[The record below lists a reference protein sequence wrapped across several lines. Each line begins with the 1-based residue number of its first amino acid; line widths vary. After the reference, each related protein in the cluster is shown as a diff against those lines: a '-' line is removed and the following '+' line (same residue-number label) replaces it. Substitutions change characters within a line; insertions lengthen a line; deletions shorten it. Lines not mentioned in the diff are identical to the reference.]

1 MKLHVV
7 RAEDVDGGVTL
18 ALRGDLDLATADD
31 LRSAVTPADRSR
43 SVRLDLGGVEFLDSS
58 GIGALIG
65 IKRELQEAGGVLVV
79 TRVSDRVRRALE
91 LIRMDSF
98 FDVDRLT

>member
-1 MKLHVV
+1 
-7 RAEDVDGGVTL
+7 VD
-18 ALRGDLDLATADD
+18 
-31 LRSAVTPADRSR
+31 
-43 SVRLDLGGVEFLDSS
+43 FLDSS